1 MALPTLHD
9 NLIITA
15 IKTAFETLKTAQAA
29 TYHITA
35 KSVFDTNAATIV
47 DTERPAYNIS
57 EGDEEFLQEDAS
69 STVHDNKIQ
78 VYIDLIADTVLE
90 LRKMKADAMKV
101 IKANL
106 QWGYSSWILTTYYV
120 TTLRNVVDHQG
131 NLIADRRII
140 IEVQY
145 RKTAWSD

>member
-15 IKTAFETLKTAQAA
+15 IKTAFDALKVASAN
-29 TYHITA
+29 YHVIA
-35 KSVFDTNAATIV
+35 KSVFDSYAAPIT

-57 EGDEEFLQEDAS
+57 EGDEDFLQEDAS
-69 STVHDNKIQ
+69 STIHDNKLQ
-78 VYIDLIADTVLE
+78 VYIDIIADSASDC
-90 LRKMKADAMKV
+90 RKMKADALKI

-106 QWGYSSWILTTYYV
+106 QWGYTSWILTTSYV
-120 TTLRNVVDHQG
+120 TTQRNAIDHLG
-131 NLIADRRII
+131 NLVASRRII